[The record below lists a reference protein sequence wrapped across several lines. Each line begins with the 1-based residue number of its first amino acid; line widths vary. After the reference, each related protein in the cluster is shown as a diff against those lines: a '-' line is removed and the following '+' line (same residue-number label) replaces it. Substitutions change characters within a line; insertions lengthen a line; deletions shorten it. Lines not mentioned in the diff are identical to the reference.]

1 MKRLCARLQ
10 RCIPWP
16 CIGLL
21 LVLAACGGGA
31 TEEGDAAGD
40 GGDGDFTVVDEA
52 TAGTISGAVNF
63 TGTPPEPETIQMDAE
78 PDCQELYD
86 EGPFTQEVVVNDNGT
101 LAHVF
106 VYVKSGLEGM
116 NFPTPSEPA
125 VLDQQACRYHP
136 HVLGVQVDQPITIRN
151 SDAVLHNIHPEPSN
165 SRPFN
170 VSQPNEGME
179 TERSFSAPEIM
190 VPVGCDVHGWM
201 RAYIGVVEHPYFAV
215 SGEDGSFEIANL
227 PPGDY
232 VVEAWHELYG
242 TQTMEVT
249 VGESETVA
257 VEFTYEGG

>member
-1 MKRLCARLQ
+1 MKRLCVRSQ
-10 RCIPWP
+10 RHIWWL

-21 LVLAACGGGA
+21 LALAACGGGA
-31 TEEGDAAGD
+31 AEEGATD
-40 GGDGDFTVVDEA
+40 GGQEDGDFTVVDEA

-63 TGTPPEPETIQMDAE
+63 TGTPPEAETIQMDAE
-78 PDCQELYD
+78 PTCQELYE
-86 EGPFTQEVVVNDNGT
+86 EGPFTQTVVVNDNGM
-101 LAHVF
+101 LANVF
-106 VYVKSGLEGM
+106 VYVTSGLEGM
-116 NFPTPSEPA
+116 NFPTPGEPV
-125 VLDQQACRYHP
+125 VLDQQGCRYHP

-151 SDAVLHNIHPEPSN
+151 SDPVLHNIHPEPDN

-179 TERSFSAPEIM
+179 TERSFSAREIM

-201 RAYIGVVEHPYFAV
+201 KAYIGVVEHPYFAV

-249 VGESETVA
+249 VGESETVDI
-257 VEFTYEGG
+257 EFAYEGG